1 MTLLSKSQILA
12 AADLVTEDV
21 AVPEWGGT
29 VRVRAIT
36 AAERDA
42 FETSVVGD
50 GKGKR
55 NLVNLR
61 ARLVALAIVDEGGQR
76 LFSDAEA
83 EALGGKSGAAM
94 DRVYAVA
101 QRLSGLTEQDVKE
114 LEGNSAAA
122 R

>member
-21 AVPEWGGT
+21 EVPEWGGT

-61 ARLVALAIVDEGGQR
+61 ARLAALAVVDEAGQR
-76 LFSDAEA
+76 LFTDSEV
-83 EALGGKSGAAM
+83 EVLGGKSGAAL
-94 DRVYAVA
+94 DRVYSVA
-101 QRLSGLTEQDVKE
+101 QRLSGLTEQEVQA
-114 LEGNSAAA
+114 LEGNSGAA

>member
-1 MTLLSKSQILA
+1 MTLLSKQQILA
-12 AADLVTEDV
+12 APDLVTEDV
-21 AVPEWGGT
+21 PVPEWGGT

-36 AAERDA
+36 AADRDA

-55 NLVNLR
+55 NLTNLR
-61 ARLVALAIVDEGGQR
+61 ARLVALAIVDEAGQR
-76 LFSDAEA
+76 VFAAEDV
-83 EALGGKSGAAM
+83 EALGNKSGAAL

-101 QRLSGLTEQDVKE
+101 QRLSGLTEREVLE
-114 LEGNSAAA
+114 LEGNSDAA

>member
-21 AVPEWGGT
+21 EVPEWGGT

-61 ARLVALAIVDEGGQR
+61 ARLVALAIVDDAGQR
-76 LFSDAEA
+76 LFSDGEA

-101 QRLSGLTEQDVKE
+101 QRLSGLTERDVKE
-114 LEGNSAAA
+114 LEGNSGAA